1 MSFSSQVKEELTAQL
16 PEKACC
22 RAALLYGLLECGR
35 GFSVRDISLQ
45 TEYAAV
51 AQVYTSLLQ
60 EVCGTEPDRQD
71 AGFTILSVAPGARG
85 RVLRRFGHTGTEVA
99 LRLNRGNLDCEACAA
114 AYLRGAFLACGA
126 VSNPSSD
133 YHLEF
138 NVPTLWLSRD
148 IHTLLSELGFTV
160 RPIRRKGDNVL
171 YFKDSEQI
179 EDCLTLIGAPAASLE
194 MMNIQMVKDIRNNV
208 NRVQNC
214 ENANIDRT
222 VEAAA
227 AQLMAV
233 RKIEEHGGLQQLPEE
248 LRELAQLRRDNPDL
262 SLRELGEALSTPLS
276 RSGVNHRLRRIAAF
290 AEKLAP

>member
-1 MSFSSQVKEELTAQL
+1 MSFSAQVKQELTGEM

-35 GFSVRDISLQ
+35 GFSLRDISLQ

-51 AQVYTSLLQ
+51 AEMYASLLR
-60 EVCGTEPDRQD
+60 EVCRVEPDRQE
-71 AGFTILSVAPGARG
+71 AGFTILSVASAARE
-85 RVLRRFGHTGTEVA
+85 RVLHRFGHTGTEVA
-99 LRLNRGNLDCEACAA
+99 LRLNRGNFDCDDCAA

-138 NVPTLWLSRD
+138 NVPTVLLSRD

-160 RPIRRKGDNVL
+160 RQIRRKGDNVL

-194 MMNIQMVKDIRNNV
+194 MMNVQMVKDIRNNV

-227 AQLMAV
+227 VQLAAV
-233 RKIEEHGGLQQLPEE
+233 RRIEEHGGLQQLPDD
-248 LRELAQLRRDNPDL
+248 LRELAQLRRDNPEL
-262 SLRELGEALSTPLS
+262 SLRELGETLSSPLS
-276 RSGVNHRLRRIAAF
+276 RSGVNHRLRRIVAF
-290 AEKLAP
+290 AEKL